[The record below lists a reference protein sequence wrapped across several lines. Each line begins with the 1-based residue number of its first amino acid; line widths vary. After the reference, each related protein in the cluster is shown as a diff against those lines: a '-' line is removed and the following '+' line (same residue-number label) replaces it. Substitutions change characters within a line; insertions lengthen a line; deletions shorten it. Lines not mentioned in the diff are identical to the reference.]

1 MAQTTITT
9 FFNSRKRPAS
19 EDLVNTKHKLAHI
32 ERIPDNHKETER
44 NSSSLKN
51 NDVDNKNLKPHFT
64 CTKVLKTDKKDKGEC
79 HSTSSNGLI
88 RPSNQLE
95 VFAKKVN
102 ANNIAKPSL
111 ASETVSLNSARKEL
125 SLGAKPSIPSETV
138 TGSAR
143 KELSL
148 GSKPSVSLNSAR
160 KELSLGDIRKKL
172 ASSSRLA
179 EIKAT
184 AERLSKNIPLC
195 LEGKHKQ
202 NLKEFKSIDVD
213 VPISPSKLN
222 KGLSTPKKEA
232 KSEVQLQR
240 PIISPRKV
248 LVSPVKSPNK
258 VPAFIKFAS
267 LSSSTASESH
277 SSLPLP
283 YQYRFVGELF
293 RSMETIVGM
302 LYSRN
307 EKITFTKLQ
316 PSIQEMLKRRFTL
329 KHLAQIKQLVPDFY
343 NYSVEKVKNFTASC
357 QKESYELVI
366 SPNLPN
372 EIKTMNLS
380 VLLERRRYFFNT
392 LLQMVK
398 KHHAQF
404 LASLDP
410 PMEIPDDKLIRW
422 HPEFEIEKLPEI
434 PCAKLPE
441 MPNTEKI
448 SSAQDVL
455 AKARELFKCNP
466 KMGKALEKLTA
477 AKVNEEKITTDKAVV
492 ENMPNTSTTKE
503 ASQQTAP
510 PTFVNPA
517 FKGLPTSL
525 LEKVKAK
532 QAAKALQSMMK
543 TTEKEQQ
550 FYIYSGLP
558 DLAKTIRNIFV
569 SERKNVLTLS
579 VVLSKLDCSFKT
591 SASDLQRDIKLLTEK
606 LPDWI
611 KLHEIRNTTY
621 LKIDKNR
628 DLKEI
633 TTKLEALAAEF
644 KTD

>member
-1 MAQTTITT
+1 MNFIYIILYACY
-9 FFNSRKRPAS
+9 F
-19 EDLVNTKHKLAHI
+19 
-32 ERIPDNHKETER
+32 
-44 NSSSLKN
+44 
-51 NDVDNKNLKPHFT
+51 VDF
-64 CTKVLKTDKKDKGEC
+64 
-79 HSTSSNGLI
+79 
-88 RPSNQLE
+88 Q
-95 VFAKKVN
+95 
-102 ANNIAKPSL
+102 
-111 ASETVSLNSARKEL
+111 
-125 SLGAKPSIPSETV
+125 
-138 TGSAR
+138 
-143 KELSL
+143 
-148 GSKPSVSLNSAR
+148 
-160 KELSLGDIRKKL
+160 
-172 ASSSRLA
+172 
-179 EIKAT
+179 
-184 AERLSKNIPLC
+184 
-195 LEGKHKQ
+195 
-202 NLKEFKSIDVD
+202 
-213 VPISPSKLN
+213 
-222 KGLSTPKKEA
+222 
-232 KSEVQLQR
+232 
-240 PIISPRKV
+240 
-248 LVSPVKSPNK
+248 

-329 KHLAQIKQLVPDFY
+329 KHLAQIKHLVPDFY
-343 NYSVEKVKNFTASC
+343 NYSVEKVRNFTASC
-357 QKESYELVI
+357 QKETYELVI

-398 KHHAQF
+398 KHHALF
-404 LASLDP
+404 LSTLDP
-410 PMEIPDDKLIRW
+410 PMEIPEDKLVRW
-422 HPEFEIEKLPEI
+422 HPEFDIEKLPEI

-441 MPNTEKI
+441 MPNAETI
-448 SSAQDVL
+448 TSAQDVL

-477 AKVNEEKITTDKAVV
+477 AKVNEQTEKPVSDNI
-492 ENMPNTSTTKE
+492 PSTSTKE
-503 ASQQTAP
+503 TSQNP
-510 PTFVNPA
+510 PTFLNPA

-558 DLAKTIRNIFV
+558 DLAKTIRNVFV
-569 SERKNVLTLS
+569 SERKNVLALNI
-579 VVLSKLDCSFKT
+579 VLSKLDCSYKT
-591 SASDLQRDIKLLTEK
+591 SATDLQRDIKLLTEK
-606 LPDWI
+606 VPDWI

-633 TTKLEALAAEF
+633 ISQLEALAAEF

>member
-32 ERIPDNHKETER
+32 ERIPDNHKDTGR

-51 NDVDNKNLKPHFT
+51 NDVDNNNFKPHFT
-64 CTKVLKTDKKDKGEC
+64 CTKVLKTDIKDKDEC
-79 HSTSSNGLI
+79 HLTSSNGLI
-88 RPSNQLE
+88 RSSNQFE

-102 ANNIAKPSL
+102 ANNIAKPSIS
-111 ASETVSLNSARKEL
+111 SETVSTNSARKEVNLGAKSSIPSETVTSSARKEL
-125 SLGAKPSIPSETV
+125 SLGAKPS
-138 TGSAR
+138 
-143 KELSL
+143 
-148 GSKPSVSLNSAR
+148 VSINSAR

-195 LEGKHKQ
+195 LEGKNKQ
-202 NLKEFKSIDVD
+202 NLKEFKSINVD
-213 VPISPSKLN
+213 VPVSPSKLN
-222 KGLSTPKKEA
+222 KGLLTPKKEA

-248 LVSPVKSPNK
+248 LVSPIKSPNK

-329 KHLAQIKQLVPDFY
+329 KHLAQIKHLVPDFY

-380 VLLERRRYFFNT
+380 VLLERRRFFFNT

-410 PMEIPDDKLIRW
+410 PMEIPDDKLVRW

-441 MPNTEKI
+441 MPNAEKI

-477 AKVNEEKITTDKAVV
+477 AKINEEKITEKPVA
-492 ENMPNTSTTKE
+492 ENLPSTSTKE

-510 PTFVNPA
+510 PTFLNPA

-569 SERKNVLTLS
+569 SERKNVLALN
-579 VVLSKLDCSFKT
+579 VVISKLDCSFKT

-606 LPDWI
+606 VPDWI

-644 KTD
+644 KSD